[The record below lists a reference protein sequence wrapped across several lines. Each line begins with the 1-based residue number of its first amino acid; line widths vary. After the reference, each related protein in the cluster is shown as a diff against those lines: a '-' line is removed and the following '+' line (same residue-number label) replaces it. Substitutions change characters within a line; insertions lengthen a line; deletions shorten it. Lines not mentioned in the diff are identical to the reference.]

1 MDNILVTGGA
11 GYIGSHVCKELALEG
26 FNPITYDNLDN
37 GNLTAVKWGP
47 FEKGDIL
54 DTSRFCS
61 ILKKYKPKAVM
72 HFAALANV
80 GESFKNPLK
89 FYKNNIFGSQSI
101 LDSMIN
107 ENIEY
112 FIFSSTCAVYGIP
125 HKKRI
130 DEKTPLS
137 PISPYGLSKLIVEES
152 LKQSKY
158 ANKIKS
164 ISLRYFNASG
174 ADLDG
179 EIGESHFPETHLI
192 PKIIEVSRGLSDHI
206 NIYGNDY
213 DTPDG
218 TCIRDYIHVKDIAR
232 AHILALFFILKFKKS
247 DFFNLGT
254 GLGFSVN
261 EIIKEVEI
269 QSERKIEISINK
281 KRNGDPPMLI
291 ADASKAKKILK
302 WEPKYSS
309 IQQIINSALK
319 WNPLIKKT

>member
-11 GYIGSHVCKELALEG
+11 GYIGSHVCKELAQEG

-37 GNLTAVKWGP
+37 GNLSSVKWGP

-54 DTSRFCS
+54 DANRLCS
-61 ILKKYKPKAVM
+61 ILKKYKPTAVM

-89 FYKNNIFGSQSI
+89 FYKNNIFGSESI

-107 ENIEY
+107 ENIEH
-112 FIFSSTCAVYGIP
+112 FIFSSTCAVYGV
-125 HKKRI
+125 HSKKRV
-130 DEKTPLS
+130 DEKTPLL
-137 PISPYGLSKLIVEES
+137 PISPYGTSKLIVEQS

-192 PKIIEVSRGLSDHI
+192 PKIIEVSRGLSDYI
-206 NIYGNDY
+206 DIYGNDY

-232 AHILALFFILKFKKS
+232 AHILALYFILKFKKS
-247 DFFNLGT
+247 DVFNLGT

-269 QSERKIEISINK
+269 QSGKKIGIKINK
-281 KRNGDPPMLI
+281 KRYGDPPILV
-291 ADASKAKKILK
+291 ANAGKAKEFLK
-302 WEPKYSS
+302 WQPKYSS
-309 IQQIINSALK
+309 IRQIIKSALK
-319 WNPLIKKT
+319 WDSFN